1 MADKNINI
9 LLTLQSKITGDLA
22 KVSRTLDKTKKSLQS
37 LDKMAKQSR
46 RIAGDIA
53 FIGTAISGVFG
64 LSMMNAGKYSLQ
76 VAQANDKLTN
86 SYAAMQVELANALL
100 PTYNQFINVVINV
113 TRYVQSL
120 DSAFKEKI
128 VRIIAI
134 TAAVGVVI
142 GVFGSFATRI
152 VSLIIGIGK
161 IIIALIKF
169 GIAFTQTILLFA
181 AANPVIAAII
191 VSIGAISLALIYC
204 KEQIAA
210 ALEPFRVFFD
220 LIGKLP
226 GGQVFSGIN
235 TGITNLQNKLMTLA
249 KQEQSENGTKSV
261 LQQMQ
266 DALTDFL
273 KVLKTVNSTPLLP
286 DGLLVNSQR
295 MKEEMDK
302 IRNYKLN
309 GNEGFLVGFSSG
321 INKSI
326 NDLRNFA
333 QLGQNIA
340 QQTATAMSTYFSDS
354 FFAIFTGDLSNLE
367 EAFSNF
373 AKSILRMISDIIAQ
387 YLTLAALSSVVG
399 GPFTSVFSGLYG
411 TMHTGGEVVRAHS
424 GRAPAFDEVDLRLQ
438 TGEGILSRRG
448 LNNIGGKDALKAINS
463 GASVS
468 NSSQPIVNINLQT
481 WDAQDIIRNRK
492 MIESVISSAISNNS
506 GLRRTIKNA

>member
-22 KVSRTLDKTKKSLQS
+22 KVSRTLDKTKESLQS
-37 LDKMAKQSR
+37 LDRMAKQSR

-128 VRIIAI
+128 VRILAI
-134 TAAVGVVI
+134 TAVVGVAV
-142 GVFGSFATRI
+142 GVFGSFASRL

-161 IIIALIKF
+161 IIIALSKF
-169 GIAFTQTILLFA
+169 AIAFAQTIILFA
-181 AANPVIAAII
+181 SANPVIAALI
-191 VSIGAISLALIYC
+191 VSIGAISLAIIYC
-204 KEQIAA
+204 KKEIAA
-210 ALEPFRVFFD
+210 ALEPFRIFFD
-220 LIGKLP
+220 LITKLP
-226 GGQVFSGIN
+226 GGQIFDGVS
-235 TGITNLQNKLMTLA
+235 TSITNLQNKLTTLA
-249 KQEQSENGTKSV
+249 EKEKSEDGTKSIFK
-261 LQQMQ
+261 QIE
-266 DALTDFL
+266 DALKSL
-273 KVLKTVNSTPLLP
+273 SKVLKDVNSMPLN
-286 DGLLVNSQR
+286 DGLIVNSQR
-295 MKEEMDK
+295 MKEEMDR
-302 IRNYKLN
+302 IRNFKLL
-309 GNEGFLVGFSSG
+309 GNEGFLKGFSTG

-326 NDLRNFA
+326 SELRNFA

-340 QQTATAMSTYFSDS
+340 MQTATAMSTYFSDS

-411 TMHTGGEVVRAHS
+411 TMHTGGAIPYAHS
-424 GRAPAFDEVDLRLQ
+424 GRAFDEVDVRLQ
-438 TGEGILSRRG
+438 KGEGVLSRRG

-492 MIESVISSAISNNS
+492 MIEGVISSAISNNS